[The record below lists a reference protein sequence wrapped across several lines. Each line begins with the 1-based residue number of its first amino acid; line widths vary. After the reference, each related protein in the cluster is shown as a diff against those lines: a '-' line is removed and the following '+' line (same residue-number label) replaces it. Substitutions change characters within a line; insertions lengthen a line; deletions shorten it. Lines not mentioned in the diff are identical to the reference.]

1 MERCNKCR
9 RRLKR
14 QALEI
19 GTGYCNVCGHA
30 VMSAAAARAQR
41 VGNIRL
47 EAMASLADQLTKM
60 RRDRD
65 RMAHERFAAVTTPL
79 FN

>member
-19 GTGYCNVCGHA
+19 GTGYCNACGHA
-30 VMSAAAARAQR
+30 VMAAAAARAQR
-41 VGNIRL
+41 VGNVRL
-47 EAMASLADQLTKM
+47 DALVTVTTQLEREKLERGRT
-60 RRDRD
+60 
-65 RMAHERFAAVTTPL
+65 AHERFSALTEPT